1 MEHFGSAQRTSQKLF
16 PRQAKE
22 RKSSLNIKAN
32 LNCHRHVGFP
42 IHNPRLPNPT
52 CKDQQSPRYAD
63 PQAERQKYITAFN
76 NTMLKIWREQITLL
90 DVIDTGRLLNSPK
103 SVQTTADGR
112 FIEATLSQAFL
123 ECGLWQDFGT
133 GKEIPRG
140 NPGDIGRDRKR
151 KPKRWFSRKYYASV
165 MNLNE
170 FMADNMGHEF
180 VGIVAKS
187 LDDRYRRYN
196 H

>member
-1 MEHFGSAQRTSQKLF
+1 MNDQH
-16 PRQAKE
+16 
-22 RKSSLNIKAN
+22 
-32 LNCHRHVGFP
+32 
-42 IHNPRLPNPT
+42 PNP
-52 CKDQQSPRYAD
+52 QG
-63 PQAERQKYITAFN
+63 EREKFIMAFN

-90 DVIDTGRLLNSPK
+90 DVIDTGRLLKSPK
-103 SVQTTADGR
+103 SVAVRADGR
-112 FIEATLSQAFL
+112 FVEATLSQAFL
-123 ECGLWQDFGT
+123 EYGLWQDFGT

-180 VGIVAKS
+180 VGVLARA
-187 LDDRYRRYN
+187 LDDKYRRYN

>member
-1 MEHFGSAQRTSQKLF
+1 MENQH
-16 PRQAKE
+16 
-22 RKSSLNIKAN
+22 
-32 LNCHRHVGFP
+32 
-42 IHNPRLPNPT
+42 PNP
-52 CKDQQSPRYAD
+52 QE
-63 PQAERQKYITAFN
+63 ERVKFIMAFN

-90 DVIDTGRLLNSPK
+90 DVIDTGRLLKSPK

-123 ECGLWQDFGT
+123 EYGLWQDFGT

-151 KPKRWFSRKYYASV
+151 KPKRWFSKKYYASV
-165 MNLNE
+165 MNLRD
-170 FMADNMGHEF
+170 FMAESIGQEF
-180 VGIVAKS
+180 VGLVARAI
-187 LDDRYRRYN
+187 DDKYRRYN